1 MPKKTFNTVESNN
14 RLTFAKKKKKNY
26 QKFYI
31 DFFSNLAESLLIQL
45 PKSINKYSIE
55 YVLQFYSK
63 FIVKNLSTIGT
74 LLNKKF

>member
-14 RLTFAKKKKKNY
+14 RLTFAKKKKNY

-31 DFFSNLAESLLIQL
+31 EFFSNLAESLLIQL